1 MRFAL
6 GMPSTDGFR
15 SFGTFVHVFGT
26 VEEIAS
32 RGGGEISLERIE
44 ATDIFEFFAESFEG
58 AFEYSQ

>member
-1 MRFAL
+1 M
-6 GMPSTDGFR
+6 
-15 SFGTFVHVFGT
+15 FGT